1 MQLDKMEKTMSVLNG
16 IKNFLAFIDSNW
28 TSILVIIGLIIGI
41 GQKLEKYLS
50 KSDEEKIAIAK
61 KKISE
66 AMLKMITEAE
76 VDFSEWKTAGA
87 IKRSQVIDQIY
98 KEYPIL
104 SKAID
109 QDAIIAFIDA
119 EIDNSLKTLRKILEE
134 NKKAE

>member
-1 MQLDKMEKTMSVLNG
+1 MSVLNG

-28 TSILVIIGLIIGI
+28 TSILVIIGLLIGLKAKI
-41 GQKLEKYLS
+41 ENYVS

-109 QDAIIAFIDA
+109 QEAIIAFIDA

>member
-1 MQLDKMEKTMSVLNG
+1 MSVLNG
-16 IKNFLAFIDSNW
+16 IRNFLTFIDSNW
-28 TSILVIIGLIIGI
+28 TTILVIIGLIIGI

-50 KSDEEKIAIAK
+50 KSDEEKIEIAK

-66 AMLKMITEAE
+66 AMLKMITDAE

-104 SKAID
+104 SKAVD
-109 QDAIIAFIDA
+109 QEAVIAFIDT